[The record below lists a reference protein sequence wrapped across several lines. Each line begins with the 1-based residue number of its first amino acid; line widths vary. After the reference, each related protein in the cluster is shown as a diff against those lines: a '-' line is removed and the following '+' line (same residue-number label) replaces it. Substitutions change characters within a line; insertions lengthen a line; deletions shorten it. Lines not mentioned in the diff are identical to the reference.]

1 MKRLHRRDLF
11 SWSVFSERLNI
22 DFNSFLWVREGG
34 NVVIDPLPLTA
45 HDREHLKTL
54 GGVAWIILTNS
65 DHVRAARE
73 LAAEYGAQI
82 AGPEGERDTFPLR
95 CERWLR
101 TGDELVPGL
110 RTCELDGSKTPRELA
125 LQLETTTLISG
136 DLIRAHRA
144 GSLML
149 LLPEQGLKDQERAIT
164 SIEQLPERARI
175 EAVLVGDGWCVFR
188 DGAVLL
194 EEMIQAVRQTGA

>member
-11 SWSVFSERLNI
+11 SWSVFSERLDI

-54 GGVAWIILTNS
+54 GGVAWIVLTNS

-73 LAAEYGAQI
+73 LAAEYGAQL

-110 RTCELDGSKTPRELA
+110 RTCELFGSKTPRELA

-149 LLPEQGLKDQERAIT
+149 LLPEQGLKDQERALT

-194 EEMIQAVRQTGA
+194 DEMTQAMRQTAA